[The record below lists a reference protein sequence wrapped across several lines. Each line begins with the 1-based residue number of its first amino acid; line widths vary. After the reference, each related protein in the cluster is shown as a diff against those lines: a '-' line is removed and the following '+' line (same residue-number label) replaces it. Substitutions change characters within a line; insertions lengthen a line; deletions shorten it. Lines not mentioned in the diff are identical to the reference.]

1 MSTRTSAAISAVVV
15 IAIAIVLPPE
25 WRAPWMAALLVLTA
39 GIYVGGA
46 LAVNEGLR
54 WQLLQTWLILGLI
67 AAAWLV
73 HPVFIAIGWLL
84 HPAWDALHPKHI
96 HTGLPAWVM
105 PWCLV
110 FDVMVGL
117 AALAAA
123 LAGRMP
129 T

>member
-1 MSTRTSAAISAVVV
+1 MTTRTSAAIGAILT
-15 IAIAIVLPPE
+15 IAIATVLPPL
-25 WRAPWMAALLVLTA
+25 WRAPWLALLLVLTA

-46 LAVNEGLR
+46 LAINRDLG
-54 WQLLQTWLILGLI
+54 WQLLQTGVIGALI

-73 HPVFIAIGWLL
+73 HPVFLGIGWLL
-84 HPAWDALHPKHI
+84 HPGWDLLHRKHL
-96 HTGLPAWVM
+96 HTGLPEWVI

-110 FDVMVGL
+110 YDVLVGV
-117 AALAAA
+117 AAVAAA